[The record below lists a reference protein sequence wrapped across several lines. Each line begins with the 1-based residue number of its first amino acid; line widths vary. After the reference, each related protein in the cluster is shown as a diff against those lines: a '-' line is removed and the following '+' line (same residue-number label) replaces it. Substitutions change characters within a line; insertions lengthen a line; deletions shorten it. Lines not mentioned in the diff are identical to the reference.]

1 MNIQK
6 VFQAGNS
13 KVVSIPASIL
23 SDLKIKTGDKVIVE
37 QADEDTITIKKA
49 SPQTKSTKKSKSD
62 FEKWFKTFIDE
73 NGEILDE
80 LAER

>member
-6 VFQAGNS
+6 VFRAGNS
-13 KVVSIPASIL
+13 QVVSIPSSIL
-23 SDLKIKTGDKVIVE
+23 SDLKIKTGDKVVVE
-37 QADEDTITIKKA
+37 KTSDDTVTIKKA
-49 SPQTKSTKKSKSD
+49 HTPKKTKSKSD
-62 FEKWFKTFIDE
+62 FNKWLNTFMDE

>member
-1 MNIQK
+1 MNIQT

-13 KVVSIPASIL
+13 KVVSIPPKLL
-23 SDLKIKTGDKVIVE
+23 SDLKIHTGDKVTVE
-37 QADEDTITIKKA
+37 KTSDDTIIIKKA
-49 SPQTKSTKKSKSD
+49 APKTKAVKSQAD

-80 LAER
+80 LADR